1 MNSENIKKVT
11 NQAIEQLIAA
21 LNAGKSESL
30 INYLAAVAKFHQYSF
45 QNILM
50 IARQCPD
57 ATRVAG
63 FHAWRS
69 LGRYV
74 KKGETGIAILAP
86 LVRHKESS
94 EESETNKESRIFGF
108 RAAYVF
114 DVSQTDGSPLP
125 TIGVAQGEPGE
136 YFTRLQQLVQEQGI
150 ALEYSA
156 DIAPAKGASFGKKI
170 AILPDL
176 APAEKFSTLVHELAH
191 EMLHRDARRSET
203 TQRMR
208 ETEAEAVAFVVGQ
221 AIGLETGSAA
231 ADYINLYNGDSK
243 LLMESLHFIQL
254 TSNEILN
261 SIGAEK
267 SSAPGLGAEGNWVG
281 N

>member
-21 LNAGKSESL
+21 LNAGKSDSL

-45 QNILM
+45 QNILI

-63 FHAWRS
+63 FHAWRA

-94 EESETNKESRIFGF
+94 EKSETNKESPIFGF

-136 YFTRLQQLVQEQGI
+136 CSTRLQQLVQEQGI
-150 ALEYSA
+150 VLEYSA

-170 AILPDL
+170 ALLPDL
-176 APAEKFSTLVHELAH
+176 APAERFSTLVHELAH
-191 EMLHRDARRSET
+191 EMLHRDARRSKT
-203 TQRMR
+203 TPRVR

-254 TSNEILN
+254 TANEILN

-267 SSAPGLGAEGNWVG
+267 SSAPPT
-281 N
+281 